1 MVTIVSYQK
10 RKNDEEKEFFVLIL
24 QSGIEII
31 KSQSGGMYATA
42 KKASLPSTFTEETCK
57 QLIGQ
62 ELVGS
67 IQKVECDP
75 YEFVI
80 PETSEVITR
89 SHRYEYCNEE
99 DAMNKIVNDLTAQEK
114 EFN

>member
-31 KSQSGGMYATA
+31 KSQNGGMYATA
-42 KKASLPSTFTEETCK
+42 KKASLPSTFTEDTCK

-62 ELVGS
+62 ELNGS

-75 YEFVI
+75 YEFVV

-89 SHRYEYCNEE
+89 QHRYEYFE
-99 DAMNKIVNDLTAQEK
+99 
-114 EFN
+114 

>member
-1 MVTIVSYQK
+1 MVKIIDYQK

-31 KSQSGGMYATA
+31 KSQNGGMYATA
-42 KKASLPSTFTEETCK
+42 KKATLPSTFTEETCK

-62 ELVGS
+62 ELMGS
-67 IQKVECDP
+67 IQKVECEP

-80 PETSEVITR
+80 PETSEIISR
-89 SHRYEYCNEE
+89 NHRYEYFNEVE
-99 DAMNKIVNDLTAQEK
+99 NLQST
-114 EFN
+114 